1 MNFQRINDILIP
13 GVPAVRRS
21 EKTGAVELLGILSAE
36 TLIGRDEQRQT
47 IILRQFAVFGFVIL
61 ELQVVDHHQQCFSR
75 AGGVLET
82 EFIEIL
88 FLITL
93 HRKLIGVATVE
104 ISHKLIQVT
113 QQFFPVAEIAVKVNF
128 DEEQTEPLVIFPMD
142 RLLPIAVDFCCM
154 ANKIFLVFPQLISRN
169 AAGLRREKIAIAQL
183 MIKMMQPVV
192 RQSLCAAVVQLFG

>member
-93 HRKLIGVATVE
+93 HRKLIGVAAVE

-113 QQFFPVAEIAVKVNF
+113 QQLFPVAEIAVKVNF
-128 DEEQTEPLVIFPMD
+128 DKEQTEPLVIFPMD
-142 RLLPIAVDFCCM
+142 RLLPVAIDF
-154 ANKIFLVFPQLISRN
+154 
-169 AAGLRREKIAIAQL
+169 
-183 MIKMMQPVV
+183 
-192 RQSLCAAVVQLFG
+192 